1 MNAMFTKE
9 TLKREPVDF
18 RIGAIISDGMWYSQ
32 PKWRKMAKVTEEE
45 IESWIESNLATGRLV
60 QSPTGAKSF
69 RFPHESIVEWYD
81 ENRIKLGVQ
90 LVDSIF
96 PPRIWDGM
104 TETEGFLNA
113 PLRKIGIVSFN
124 CQNSTAREITQKLR
138 GIAKVREYEPGRYKA
153 YCLNATYVKTIVD
166 DELKR
171 LEPGATRNI
180 YSRNESKRREIVDF
194 TPEFARGLVLFY
206 KRFGRSLVK
215 KDMETI
221 QIFIPD
227 PEDQESQIT
236 IWVMTA
242 IEKFDESASVPFSG
256 YLNSVLNHRPY
267 DLPTIHLGKELS
279 TFQRQRS
286 KAVEALKKRWGE
298 ERNFT
303 SEEMAAEM
311 NMRTSKFNDME
322 ERHRIWTRSRNATT
336 LTWDENSDEKSA
348 EYNLSGNLSNLS
360 QSDIALAHKMSLA
373 VIQSA
378 LNTGC
383 YDDAMIII
391 SQIDASEINM
401 GRIQTVSEHFIQEL
415 GIVLGVEGEK

>member
-1 MNAMFTKE
+1 M
-9 TLKREPVDF
+9 
-18 RIGAIISDGMWYSQ
+18 
-32 PKWRKMAKVTEEE
+32 
-45 IESWIESNLATGRLV
+45 
-60 QSPTGAKSF
+60 
-69 RFPHESIVEWYD
+69 
-81 ENRIKLGVQ
+81 
-90 LVDSIF
+90 
-96 PPRIWDGM
+96 
-104 TETEGFLNA
+104 
-113 PLRKIGIVSFN
+113 
-124 CQNSTAREITQKLR
+124 
-138 GIAKVREYEPGRYKA
+138 
-153 YCLNATYVKTIVD
+153 
-166 DELKR
+166 
-171 LEPGATRNI
+171 
-180 YSRNESKRREIVDF
+180 
-194 TPEFARGLVLFY
+194 FY

-311 NMRTSKFNDME
+311 NMGTLKFNDME

-383 YDDAMIII
+383 YDDAMTII